1 MDTGRFPTQHNFT
14 KWLTNQTKEGKV
26 IGYRPEAMQELTSF
40 LDTCSFRRRRDEVR
54 DDLPK
59 LVYSSFSVE
68 LTAEQRRLYEKIKD
82 QLILEIE
89 QDERTGERTVF
100 PNTVQLRLGQACFSP
115 ELYGGS
121 KHSAKLDELHRIVEE
136 LVSNGEKAIIFSKWA
151 KATRIMQREL
161 AKYNPAY
168 VDGSV
173 KGADRNEQQDKFNN
187 DPACHCVLPDTE
199 VSIVGDLLGATR
211 SWHEGEV
218 IELVRRSGKKLTV
231 TPNHPVLTNRGWI
244 AAKFVCQGDKIF
256 NGTSSKSLF
265 VSGKAG
271 IDFDKIPTRASDLY
285 AAATISG
292 VTSVITTSATSNDF
306 HGDGK
311 FRKGEVNIVS
321 LASDLLPVSNFEVSQ
336 QLSELNLVD
345 SNTSATSLSSKRL
358 CFQFLQSSSGS
369 QKVLTTR
376 AQINSHLS
384 HSLTKTLSRKFTF
397 VGQAFYQQG
406 SPNLEQSKG

>member
-1 MDTGRFPTQHNFT
+1 MSGSPFLNAPEELWTALHKMDAARFPTQHNFT
-14 KWLTNQTKEGKV
+14 KWLTNQTQDGKV
-26 IGYRPEAMQELTSF
+26 IGYRPEAMKELTSF

-54 DDLPK
+54 DDLPN

-187 DPACHCVLPDTE
+187 DPACHVY
-199 VSIVGDLLGATR
+199 I
-211 SWHEGEV
+211 
-218 IELVRRSGKKLTV
+218 
-231 TPNHPVLTNRGWI
+231 
-244 AAKFVCQGDKIF
+244 
-256 NGTSSKSLF
+256 GTI
-265 VSGKAG
+265 KANQEA
-271 IDFDKIPTRASDLY
+271 ITLN
-285 AAATISG
+285 AATY
-292 VTSVITTSATSNDF
+292 VIFTDIEWSPLANHQAAGRSAAGGLRGINL
-306 HGDGK
+306 
-311 FRKGEVNIVS
+311 GEDVKVNIIEIRGHDTIDESIAVY
-321 LASDLLPVSNFEVSQ
+321 LAKKQKLFDQVI
-336 QLSELNLVD
+336 D
-345 SNTSATSLSSKRL
+345 SNRIEKTMRL
-358 CFQFLQSSSGS
+358 NISDIKALL
-369 QKVLTTR
+369 K
-376 AQINSHLS
+376 
-384 HSLTKTLSRKFTF
+384 
-397 VGQAFYQQG
+397 
-406 SPNLEQSKG
+406 